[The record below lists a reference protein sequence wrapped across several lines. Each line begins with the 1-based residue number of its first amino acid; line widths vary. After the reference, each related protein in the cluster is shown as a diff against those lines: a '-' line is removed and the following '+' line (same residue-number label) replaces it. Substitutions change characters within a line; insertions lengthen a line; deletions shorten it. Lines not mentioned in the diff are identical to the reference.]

1 MIFQIAVCALVIIVT
16 FVLVFRLWW
25 RYAPGAFVVHAFASA
40 FFWFAYYDRYYKYKD
55 CIDALTNS
63 SCITPDGGNVTAGGA
78 IWSVFALFFSVLALV
93 FLCVTIYRLLRP
105 K

>member
-25 RYAPGAFVVHAFASA
+25 RFAPGAFVVHTFASA

-55 CIDALTNS
+55 WEQKEGQ
-63 SCITPDGGNVTAGGA
+63 TPIFDFPP
-78 IWSVFALFFSVLALV
+78 IFHKERSYSVESRNKA
-93 FLCVTIYRLLRP
+93 
-105 K
+105 